1 MFVALLLFA
10 LVFVVAGFCAPVP
23 AARVAAIV
31 EDCPFPRFGKLGK
44 IEGGSKGK
52 VF

>member
-1 MFVALLLFA
+1 MLLGFVLFVLL
-10 LVFVVAGFCAPVP
+10 VVVGFCAPVP

-31 EDCPFPRFGKLGK
+31 EECPFPRFGNLGK